1 MMKHVGGVARRTGK
15 LSLGITLGII
25 MATFVASA
33 NQLSG
38 YDPNPI
44 PVVFEEPQG
53 VSRDDAV
60 STPEEDSA
68 RPLNAPALPADP
80 TNPSRRCG
88 NVGNMLLD
96 VDDLCQYAGAARTA
110 SATIVV
116 PQ

>member
-1 MMKHVGGVARRTGK
+1 MMKQLAGIGGRTVM
-15 LSLGITLGII
+15 LSLAGMFI
-25 MATFVASA
+25 ATFGASA

-53 VSRDDAV
+53 SVLRDDPL
-60 STPEEDSA
+60 STTEQESA

-80 TNPSRRCG
+80 NNPSRRCG
-88 NVGNMLLD
+88 NVGNMMLD
-96 VDDLCQYAGAARTA
+96 IDDLCQYAGAVRTA
-110 SATIVV
+110 STSTIV

>member
-1 MMKHVGGVARRTGK
+1 MMKQLAGIGRQTVM
-15 LSLGITLGII
+15 LSLAGIF
-25 MATFVASA
+25 MSTFVASA

-53 VSRDDAV
+53 GVPRDEPV
-60 STPEEDSA
+60 STPEQDSA

-80 TNPSRRCG
+80 TNPARRCG
-88 NVGNMLLD
+88 NVGHMMLD
-96 VDDLCQYAGAARTA
+96 IDDLCQYAGAVRTA